1 MDMITYARAKKYA
14 DKAVATGGNTELIE
28 SLVTEE
34 VTKVVAGADADF
46 DTLKEVADWIKND
59 KTGAAKMQVDIGTL
73 KTDLEH
79 IELTPGPQGPKGD
92 TGAQG
97 PKGDQGPKGETGS
110 QGPKGDTGAAG
121 AKGEQGEK
129 GETGAVGAQGPK
141 GDAGATGPKGDDGKT
156 PEKGVDYWTEE
167 DKEEIIKDID
177 LDGYA
182 TESFVEQKISDVK
195 DDLLNGA
202 GDAYDTLKE
211 LADLIAEN
219 DDAIGALETV
229 AAGKANADHEHG
241 ISDVDGLQDALD
253 KKAVSGHNHNASAI
267 TQGTLNIAR
276 FPTVTVAKGGTGATD
291 AEGARANLDVYSKAE
306 IDTHLE
312 GLIEEIVNQVLA
324 RLESNNTETPTE

>member
-1 MDMITYARAKKYA
+1 MAHILRIRNKE
-14 DKAVATGGNTELIE
+14 TGQWEAIP
-28 SLVTEE
+28 SLV
-34 VTKVVAGADADF
+34 
-46 DTLKEVADWIKND
+46 
-59 KTGAAKMQVDIGTL
+59 
-73 KTDLEH
+73 
-79 IELTPGPQGPKGD
+79 GPAGPKGD
-92 TGAQG
+92 T
-97 PKGDQGPKGETGS
+97 PT
-110 QGPKGDTGAAG
+110 
-121 AKGEQGEK
+121 
-129 GETGAVGAQGPK
+129 
-141 GDAGATGPKGDDGKT
+141 
-156 PEKGVDYWTEE
+156 KGVDYWTEE

-229 AAGKANADHEHG
+229 AAGKANADHGHG
-241 ISDVDGLQDALD
+241 ISDVNGLQDALD

-306 IDTHLE
+306 IDTRLE